1 MAAGLHVGDSFNERY
16 EVLGLLGRGGMGS
29 VYRCRDAKL
38 ERLVA
43 VKILNWNSDDQ
54 LRQRFEREARI
65 VANLSHSGIVGIHDI
80 GIHDGTLF
88 VVQEFLNGLDLSAV
102 LARSR
107 GNGLARGVAA
117 KVAFAVAEALAF
129 AHSKG
134 VVHRD
139 VKPGN
144 IRLLP
149 GGSVKVL
156 DFGIAT
162 AKQIDVAA
170 LTEVGTQLGTPAY
183 MSPEQLRAEEVDG
196 RSDIYALGVVC
207 YEIFSGR
214 PPFKANSVY
223 ELATQ
228 VLSPEEAPQL
238 QAWDVP
244 DEVVKVVEQSLRK
257 NVDDRPADMGVL
269 TRSFGHW
276 LERFDPE
283 EILSL
288 WPAREDSESSELP
301 LPPQSADVV
310 PFAAIEQTMVRPTDR
325 SSRAAPPSIAAAPSS
340 AILPA
345 PVVPL
350 RKPQARVD
358 HDLAGQHVGR
368 FTLHEL
374 VARGLTG
381 PFYKA
386 YDPVRGKLVGLKL
399 VDTRD
404 EEMRRRLLRAGRLW
418 LELRHPN
425 LVSIFEVQPDYGNF
439 AAVIVSELV
448 DGEPLSALRD
458 HPQLSLDYVI
468 SIGLQLCD
476 ALGYM
481 HDRGVI
487 HREIRPR
494 NILVSLPECRVKLL
508 DSGIARHANPE
519 IDAFTKTGAVVGD
532 LTYASPELFDGR
544 GNQRADL
551 YAVGAVLHELLT
563 GRQFDPMRRLDTI
576 RDITP
581 PLRAVIERT
590 LAPDPG
596 ERFANAHELAE
607 RLQTI
612 APRPNP
618 PASFSNA
625 VITLHGIRTH
635 ARWQR
640 AFAEVATAAGLDAR
654 LDRWNF
660 GYFSSLR
667 FFLPWARRAK
677 VRWLRTVFEIEFPAV
692 QTTLSR
698 PSIIAHS
705 FGTYIV
711 GYALLRYPYL
721 RVNRVLLCGSILPT
735 EFPWDVLLE
744 RGQVQAVRNEYGS
757 EDIWT
762 ELVEWFVPGTGRS
775 GVVGFMATHPRL
787 EQERF
792 TFAHSEYFE
801 RGHMASKWIPFLR
814 RRLEHTPLR
823 DSADAIVVG
832 SSRPWGL
839 YILYG
844 LLAVGALSLAI
855 AAMG

>member
-1 MAAGLHVGDSFNERY
+1 MAAGLHVGDKFNERY

-43 VKILNWNSDDQ
+43 IKLLNWSSDDQ

-65 VANLSHSGIVGIHDI
+65 VANLSHPGIVGIHDI

-88 VVQEFLNGLDLSAV
+88 VVQEFLDGLDLSAV

-107 GNGLARGVAA
+107 GNGLARAVAA
-117 KVAFAVAEALAF
+117 KVAFSVAEALAF

-139 VKPGN
+139 VKPSN

-162 AKQIDVAA
+162 AKQIDAEA
-170 LTEVGTQLGTPAY
+170 LTEVGTQIGTPAY
-183 MSPEQLRAEEVDG
+183 MSPEQLRAQEVDG

-214 PPFKANSVY
+214 PPFKASSVY
-223 ELATQ
+223 ELATK
-228 VLSPEEAPQL
+228 VLSPEEAPRL

-244 DEVVKVVEQSLRK
+244 DEVVEVVEQSLKK
-257 NVDDRPADMGVL
+257 NAGDRPAEMGVL
-269 TRSFGHW
+269 TLSFSRW
-276 LERFDPE
+276 LERFDSE

-288 WPAREDSESSELP
+288 WPAREDTASELFP
-301 LPPQSADVV
+301 SAASAEDVPSV
-310 PFAAIEQTMVRPTDR
+310 IEQTMVRPAN
-325 SSRAAPPSIAAAPSS
+325 RAPGAAPPPSIAAAPSPVIRPVP
-340 AILPA
+340 ALP
-345 PVVPL
+345 P
-350 RKPQARVD
+350 RKQARVD
-358 HDLAGQHVGR
+358 HDLAGHHVGR

-374 VARGLTG
+374 VARGITG
-381 PFYKA
+381 PFYRA

-404 EEMRRRLLRAGRLW
+404 DEMRRRLLRAGRLW

-439 AAVIVSELV
+439 AAVIVSQLA

-458 HPQLSLDYVI
+458 RPQLSLDHVI

-476 ALGYM
+476 ALSYL
-481 HDRGVI
+481 HARGVI

-494 NILVSLPECRVKLL
+494 NILVSFPECRVKLL

-519 IDAFTKTGAVVGD
+519 IDAFTKTGAIVGD

-551 YAVGAVLHELLT
+551 YAVGAVLHELIT

-576 RDITP
+576 RDISL
-581 PLRAVIERT
+581 PLRTVIERA
-590 LAPDPG
+590 LAPDPRD
-596 ERFANAHELAE
+596 RFANADELAE

-612 APRPNP
+612 APRPAP
-618 PASFSNA
+618 QAPFSNA

-635 ARWQR
+635 AKWQR

-677 VRWLRTVFEIEFPAV
+677 VRWLRTVFEIEFPAA

-721 RVNRVLLCGSILPT
+721 RINRVLLCGSILPT

-757 EDIWT
+757 EDVWT

-801 RGHMASKWIPFLR
+801 RGHMASKWIPFLKR
-814 RRLEHTPLR
+814 SLEQTPLR
-823 DSADAIVVG
+823 DSADAIVVS

-839 YILYG
+839 YALYG
-844 LLAVGALSLAI
+844 LLAAGAVSLGI
-855 AAMG
+855 FAMG